1 MGADSET
8 EKAIES
14 IASNPTLRIEVTKED
29 KDILLRVIN
38 THLIVMFASYPK
50 RTHYLTTDYGPTGKL
65 EEELSKRNL
74 LNKFSEILP
83 WKTKMKI
90 TKSKIL
96 VCGQAREFIEI

>member
-1 MGADSET
+1 
-8 EKAIES
+8 
-14 IASNPTLRIEVTKED
+14 
-29 KDILLRVIN
+29 
-38 THLIVMFASYPK
+38 MFASNPK